1 MRKISSRK
9 KEFSLLFYVSIIRL
23 CSLREGDNNKMTV
36 DELDTLL
43 QKLAKIGYESYDL
56 SYNPQEDMSVEEYL
70 LSFENDEDGIWFEFI
85 DDKERQQC
93 EEKNTLWIFSWV
105 FNDSIKTKNSG
116 FSLAASELGLIFD
129 HIRKGIRYDS

>member
-1 MRKISSRK
+1 
-9 KEFSLLFYVSIIRL
+9 
-23 CSLREGDNNKMTV
+23 MTV

-56 SYNPQEDMSVEEYL
+56 TLNPQEDMSVEEYI
-70 LSFENDEDGIWFEFI
+70 LSLENDEDGIWFEFI
-85 DDKERQQC
+85 DDKERTQC
-93 EEKNTLWIFSWV
+93 EEKNTLWILSWI

-129 HIRKGIRYDS
+129 HIKRGVRYDS